1 MDCSGKT
8 YHQMG
13 RDRRS
18 PSEVSILQSN
28 STRLVRMFHTVEPPR
43 LTSSASVSKYIINI
57 PTAPTEPESSN
68 PNPTRYGY
76 QKLYESV
83 LQKKK
88 DDRSYRYFR
97 NINRIAKEFP
107 AAHSADEG
115 KKVKV
120 WCSNDYVRCYS
131 CSLTDWTKLITLV
144 VGHGRKPGRSQ

>member
-1 MDCSGKT
+1 
-8 YHQMG
+8 MG

-18 PSEVSILQSN
+18 QPEISILQSH
-28 STRLVRMFHTVEPPR
+28 STWLVRMFHTLEQPR
-43 LTSSASVSKYIINI
+43 LTSSASVSKFIINI
-57 PTAPTEPESSN
+57 PTAPKEPQSAN
-68 PNPTRYGY
+68 RNPTRYGY
-76 QKLYESV
+76 EKLYESV

-88 DDRSYRYFR
+88 DDQSYRYFR

-120 WCSNDYVRCYS
+120 WCSNDYVRCRS
-131 CSLTDWTKLITLV
+131 FSLTDWTNLTTLV